1 VALAHRVKLPVVI
14 LDDGFQHWR
23 IRRDV
28 NVLAVDTQDPWGGG
42 DVIPR
47 GRLREPFSAI
57 RRADVVVLTRT
68 EPKRQYSALLKEIR
82 RHHPRVPILFARSV
96 AVRWHPTELP
106 PGPYAAFCGLAN
118 PGSFRQTL
126 AELGLHAEHFLT
138 FPDHHRYH
146 PEDLRGILEGVT
158 AILTTEKDWEKVKD
172 FGLPIFW
179 LETTVELDRGV
190 QLLDLVKAVIS
201 IR

>member
-1 VALAHRVKLPVVI
+1 
-14 LDDGFQHWR
+14 
-23 IRRDV
+23 
-28 NVLAVDTQDPWGGG
+28 
-42 DVIPR
+42 
-47 GRLREPFSAI
+47 
-57 RRADVVVLTRT
+57 
-68 EPKRQYSALLKEIR
+68 
-82 RHHPRVPILFARSV
+82 
-96 AVRWHPTELP
+96 VRWHPTELP